1 MTSTSFLLCRNFVNV
16 FLHILCIFIHF
27 LCTCTPHVI
36 IKNNFSYNINH
47 QLISLGFF
55 WFCLK
60 TMKLCF
66 LNYSDIY
73 LFILVNCINLKMFW
87 DYLTVFY
94 RPLIIICRH
103 SIYFHSFYT
112 LLICEIFHSNLYYH
126 YDIWYSEFKHLL
138 LII

>member
-16 FLHILCIFIHF
+16 FYTFYVFSYIFYAHA
-27 LCTCTPHVI
+27 L

-55 WFCLK
+55 CFCLK